1 MPLERLSPQVR
12 RRLLVLLLVLACGI
26 ALFLWRLGS
35 TGLVDETP
43 PLFAASAR
51 AMAETGD
58 WLTPR
63 VNGLPR
69 YDKPPL
75 VYWLMGLGY
84 LLPGQAQWNPLG
96 SWAASLPSALASVV
110 VMLALAATLLRWPQ
124 PSPLAGTKG
133 IKGSPNPAL
142 TAFSAA
148 LAFALSPLVLIW
160 SRVAVSDSLFT
171 CTLALAL
178 LLFWRRYADPDG
190 QSWWPGWLLLG
201 LAMLTKGPVALLLLG
216 LTLTLFAWWQAE
228 ARLLIR
234 LWRPLPG
241 LGISAAVAL
250 PWYGA
255 ELLVEGEPFWRS
267 FFGYH
272 NLQRFTSVV
281 NHHLQP
287 WWFFLPMLVV
297 ASLPFTP
304 LLLQGLVQALERGR
318 RQPAS
323 ASLGA
328 FAACWLLAVFGF
340 FTLAATKL
348 PSYWLPATPA
358 AGLLIALAAQDLI
371 AWRDPA
377 GKGASLWRSPSRLVW
392 LATLALTAVL
402 CLGLVFSATWIPL
415 IQDPEM
421 PTLPAEMLASGLV
434 VRAGLCFGL
443 ALGLGLALPLGLA
456 WSRWRPAWLA
466 AMQLALV
473 LFGLS
478 ALEPLIDLGDRVRQR
493 PVRQIAAEV
502 VRLRRPG
509 EPLAM
514 VGTLKPSLHYY
525 TRQVVI
531 FEGLK
536 PSGLVNLADRLQS
549 EWRRGQR
556 PSPAAI
562 GQTVLV
568 VIDRDTSRLPYW
580 QPVAHRTL
588 AQSGLYQLWR
598 VDRLELDRQARGL
611 QERSAVTANWRQPRP
626 ERY

>member
-1 MPLERLSPQVR
+1 MSLVRPSPQVR
-12 RRLLVLLLVLACGI
+12 RRVLLLVLACGI
-26 ALFLWRLGS
+26 GLFLWRLGS

-84 LLPGQAQWNPLG
+84 LVPGQSLWNPLG
-96 SWAASLPSALASVV
+96 SWAASLPSALSSVV
-110 VMLALAATLLRWPQ
+110 VMLAMAATLLRWPQ
-124 PSPLAGTKG
+124 PPPAAGAG
-133 IKGSPNPAL
+133 HGNGPKGSPSPAL

-171 CTLALAL
+171 GTLALSL
-178 LLFWRRYADPDG
+178 LLFWRRYAEPQT

-201 LAMLTKGPVALLLLG
+201 LAVLTKGPVALLLVA
-216 LTLTLFAWWQAE
+216 LTLALFAWWQAE
-228 ARLLIR
+228 ILLLIQR
-234 LWRPLPG
+234 LRPLPG
-241 LGISAAVAL
+241 LLITAAVAL

-287 WWFFLPMLVV
+287 WWFFVPMLVV

-304 LLLQGLVQALERGR
+304 LLLLGLAQALARGR

-323 ASLGA
+323 ASLGP
-328 FAACWLLAVFGF
+328 FAACWLLVVFGF

-358 AGLLIALAAQDLI
+358 AGVLIALAAQDLI
-371 AWRDPA
+371 AWCNPA
-377 GKGASLWRSPSRLVW
+377 NPGASLWRGRLVW

-402 CLGLVFSATWIPL
+402 ALGLLFSARWIPL

-443 ALGLGLALPLGLA
+443 AVGLALALA

-473 LFGLS
+473 LFGVS
-478 ALEPLIDLGDRVRQR
+478 ALEPLMDLGDRVRQL

-502 VRLRRPG
+502 LRLRRPG

-536 PSGLVNLADRLQS
+536 PFGLVNLADRLQR

-556 PSPAAI
+556 PSAASP
-562 GQTVLV
+562 GKTVLV
-568 VIDRDTSRLPYW
+568 VIDQGTSRLPYW
-580 QPVAHRTL
+580 QPVAHDTL
-588 AQSGLYQLWR
+588 AQHGLYQLWR
-598 VDRLELDRQARGL
+598 VDRLELARQAKGL
-611 QERSAVTANWRQPRP
+611 EEKAAVRPNWQVPRP

>member
-1 MPLERLSPQVR
+1 MSLVRPSPQVR
-12 RRLLVLLLVLACGI
+12 RRVLLLVLACGI
-26 ALFLWRLGS
+26 GLFLWRLGS

-84 LLPGQAQWNPLG
+84 LVPGQSLWNPLG
-96 SWAASLPSALASVV
+96 SWAASLPSALSSVV
-110 VMLALAATLLRWPQ
+110 VMLAMAATLLRWPQ
-124 PSPLAGTKG
+124 PPTAAGAG
-133 IKGSPNPAL
+133 HGNGPKGSPSPAL

-171 CTLALAL
+171 GTLALSL
-178 LLFWRRYADPDG
+178 LLFWRRYAEPQT

-201 LAMLTKGPVALLLLG
+201 LAVLTKGPVALLLVA
-216 LTLTLFAWWQAE
+216 LTLALFAWWQAE
-228 ARLLIR
+228 ILLLIQR
-234 LWRPLPG
+234 LRPLPG
-241 LGISAAVAL
+241 LLITAAVAL

-255 ELLVEGEPFWRS
+255 ELLMEGEPFWRS

-287 WWFFLPMLVV
+287 WWFFVPMLVV

-304 LLLQGLVQALERGR
+304 LLLLGLAQALARGR

-323 ASLGA
+323 ASLGP
-328 FAACWLLAVFGF
+328 FAACWLLVVFGF

-358 AGLLIALAAQDLI
+358 AGVLIALAAQDLI
-371 AWRDPA
+371 AWCNPA
-377 GKGASLWRSPSRLVW
+377 NPGASLWRGRLVW

-402 CLGLVFSATWIPL
+402 ALGLLFSARWIPL

-443 ALGLGLALPLGLA
+443 AVGLALALA

-473 LFGLS
+473 LFGVS
-478 ALEPLIDLGDRVRQR
+478 ALEPLMDLGDRVRQL

-502 VRLRRPG
+502 LRLRRPG

-536 PSGLVNLADRLQS
+536 PFGLVNLADRLQR

-556 PSPAAI
+556 PSAASP
-562 GQTVLV
+562 GKTVLV
-568 VIDRDTSRLPYW
+568 VIDQGTSRLPYW
-580 QPVAHRTL
+580 QPVAHDTL
-588 AQSGLYQLWR
+588 AQHGLYQLWR
-598 VDRLELDRQARGL
+598 VDRLELARQAKGL
-611 QERSAVTANWRQPRP
+611 EARAAVRPNWQVPRP

>member
-1 MPLERLSPQVR
+1 MSLVRPSPQVR
-12 RRLLVLLLVLACGI
+12 RRVLLLVLACGI
-26 ALFLWRLGS
+26 GLFLWRLGS

-84 LLPGQAQWNPLG
+84 LVPGQSLWNPLG
-96 SWAASLPSALASVV
+96 SWAASLPSALSSVV
-110 VMLALAATLLRWPQ
+110 VMLAMAATLLRWPQ
-124 PSPLAGTKG
+124 PPTAAGAG
-133 IKGSPNPAL
+133 HGNGPKGSPSPAL

-171 CTLALAL
+171 GTLALSL
-178 LLFWRRYADPDG
+178 LLFWRRYAEPQT

-201 LAMLTKGPVALLLLG
+201 LAVLTKGPVALLLVA
-216 LTLTLFAWWQAE
+216 LTLALFAWWQAE
-228 ARLLIR
+228 ILLLIQR
-234 LWRPLPG
+234 LRPLPG
-241 LGISAAVAL
+241 LLITAAVAL

-255 ELLVEGEPFWRS
+255 ELLMEGEPFWRS

-287 WWFFLPMLVV
+287 WWFFVPMLVV

-304 LLLQGLVQALERGR
+304 LLLLGLAQALARGR

-323 ASLGA
+323 ASLGP
-328 FAACWLLAVFGF
+328 FAACWLLVVFGF

-358 AGLLIALAAQDLI
+358 AGVLIALAAQDLI
-371 AWRDPA
+371 AWRNPA
-377 GKGASLWRSPSRLVW
+377 NPGASLWRGRLVW

-402 CLGLVFSATWIPL
+402 ALGLLFSARWIPL

-421 PTLPAEMLASGLV
+421 PTLPAEMLVSGLV

-443 ALGLGLALPLGLA
+443 AVGLALALA

-473 LFGLS
+473 LFGVS
-478 ALEPLIDLGDRVRQR
+478 ALEPLMDLGDRVRQL

-502 VRLRRPG
+502 LRLRRPG

-536 PSGLVNLADRLQS
+536 PFGLVNLADRLQR

-556 PSPAAI
+556 PSAASP
-562 GQTVLV
+562 GKTVLV
-568 VIDRDTSRLPYW
+568 VIDQGTSRLPYW
-580 QPVAHRTL
+580 QPVAHDTL
-588 AQSGLYQLWR
+588 AQHGLYQLWR
-598 VDRLELDRQARGL
+598 VDRLELARQAKGL
-611 QERSAVTANWRQPRP
+611 EEKAAVRPNWQVPRP

>member
-1 MPLERLSPQVR
+1 MSLERPSPQVR
-12 RRLLVLLLVLACGI
+12 RRVLLLVLACGL

-35 TGLVDETP
+35 SGLVDETP

-84 LLPGQAQWNPLG
+84 LLPGQSLWNPLG
-96 SWAASLPSALASVV
+96 SWAASLPSALSSVG
-110 VMLALAATLLRWPQ
+110 VMVALAATLLRWPQ
-124 PSPLAGTKG
+124 PSPAAAPKG
-133 IKGSPNPAL
+133 VASSTRSAL

-171 CTLALAL
+171 GTLALGL
-178 LLFWRRYADPDG
+178 LLFWRRYAEPET
-190 QSWWPGWLLLG
+190 QPWWPGWLLLG
-201 LAMLTKGPVALLLLG
+201 LAVLTKGPVALVLVG
-216 LTLTLFAWWQAE
+216 LTLALFAWWQGE
-228 ARLLIR
+228 ARLLIG
-234 LWRPLPG
+234 LWRPWPG
-241 LGISAAVAL
+241 LWIAAAVAL

-255 ELLVEGEPFWRS
+255 ELLVEGEPFWQS

-304 LLLQGLVQALERGR
+304 LLLLGLSQALARGR

-323 ASLGA
+323 ASLGP
-328 FAACWLLAVFGF
+328 FAACWLLVVFGF

-358 AGLLIALAAQDLI
+358 AGVLIALAAQGLS
-371 AWRDPA
+371 AWRNPA
-377 GKGASLWRSPSRLVW
+377 HPGASLWRGRLVW

-402 CLGLVFSATWIPL
+402 CLGLVGSARWIPL

-443 ALGLGLALPLGLA
+443 AVGLALALA

-466 AMQLALV
+466 AMQVALV
-473 LFGLS
+473 LFGVS
-478 ALEPLIDLGDRVRQR
+478 ALEPLMELGDRVRQL

-531 FEGLK
+531 FEGLRGY
-536 PSGLVNLADRLQS
+536 GLVNLADRLER
-549 EWRRGQR
+549 EWRRGQS
-556 PSPAAI
+556 PSAAI
-562 GQTVLV
+562 KGSTVLV
-568 VIDRDTSRLPYW
+568 VIDRDTSRLAYW
-580 QPVAHRTL
+580 QPVAHQTL
-588 AQSGLYQLWR
+588 AHYGLYQLWR
-598 VDRLELDRQARGL
+598 VDRLELARQAQAL
-611 QERSAVTANWRQPRP
+611 KDTFAVTANWQEPRP

>member
-1 MPLERLSPQVR
+1 M
-12 RRLLVLLLVLACGI
+12 LLLVLACGI
-26 ALFLWRLGS
+26 ALFIWRLGS

-84 LLPGQAQWNPLG
+84 LLPGQSLWNPLG
-96 SWAASLPSALASVV
+96 SWAASLPSALSSVV

-124 PSPLAGTKG
+124 PSPAGAQGDLGGATR
-133 IKGSPNPAL
+133 SAL

-171 CTLALAL
+171 AILALSL
-178 LLFWRRYADPDG
+178 LLFWRRYADPECQG
-190 QSWWPGWLLLG
+190 WWPAWLLLG
-201 LAMLTKGPVALLLLG
+201 LAVLTKGPVALVLVG
-216 LTLTLFAWWQAE
+216 LTLALFAWWQGE
-228 ARLLIR
+228 PKLLMR

-241 LGISAAVAL
+241 LVITAAVAL

-255 ELLVEGEPFWRS
+255 ELLVEGEPFWQS

-287 WWFFLPMLVV
+287 WWFFGPMLVV

-304 LLLQGLVQALERGR
+304 LLLVGLAQALARGR
-318 RQPAS
+318 RQPAR
-323 ASLGA
+323 ASLGP
-328 FAACWLLAVFGF
+328 FAACWLLVVFGF

-358 AGLLIALAAQDLI
+358 AGVLIALAAQDLV

-377 GKGASLWRSPSRLVW
+377 RPGACLWRGRLVG
-392 LATLALTAVL
+392 LTTLALTAVL
-402 CLGLVFSATWIPL
+402 CGGLLFSAHWIPL

-443 ALGLGLALPLGLA
+443 ALAVALALA

-466 AMQLALV
+466 AMQLPLV
-473 LFGLS
+473 LFGVA
-478 ALEPLIDLGDRVRQR
+478 ALEPLIGLGDRVRQL

-531 FEGLK
+531 FEGLRGY
-536 PSGLVNLADRLQS
+536 GLVNLADRLQR
-549 EWRRGQR
+549 EWRLGQR
-556 PSPAAI
+556 PSAAI
-562 GQTVLV
+562 AGNTVLV
-568 VIDRDTSRLPYW
+568 VMDRDTSRLAYW
-580 QPVAHRTL
+580 QPVAHTVL
-588 AQSGLYQLWR
+588 AHYGLYQLWR
-598 VDRLELDRQARGL
+598 VDRLELARQAQAL
-611 QERSAVTANWRQPRP
+611 KDNFAVTANWQDPRP

>member
-1 MPLERLSPQVR
+1 
-12 RRLLVLLLVLACGI
+12 VLLLVLACGI
-26 ALFLWRLGS
+26 ALFIWRLGS

-84 LLPGQAQWNPLG
+84 LLPGQSLWNPLG
-96 SWAASLPSALASVV
+96 SWAASLPSALSSVV

-124 PSPLAGTKG
+124 PSPAGAQGDLGGATR
-133 IKGSPNPAL
+133 SAL

-171 CTLALAL
+171 ATLALSL
-178 LLFWRRYADPDG
+178 LLFWRRYADPECQG
-190 QSWWPGWLLLG
+190 WWPAWLLLG
-201 LAMLTKGPVALLLLG
+201 LAVLTKGPVALVLVG
-216 LTLTLFAWWQAE
+216 LTLALFAWWQGE
-228 ARLLIR
+228 PKLLMR

-241 LGISAAVAL
+241 LVITAAVAL

-255 ELLVEGEPFWRS
+255 ELLVEGEPFWQS

-287 WWFFLPMLVV
+287 WWFFGPMLVV

-304 LLLQGLVQALERGR
+304 LLLLGLAQALARGR
-318 RQPAS
+318 RQPAR
-323 ASLGA
+323 ASLGP
-328 FAACWLLAVFGF
+328 FAACWLLVVFGF

-358 AGLLIALAAQDLI
+358 AGVLIALAAQDLV

-377 GKGASLWRSPSRLVW
+377 RPGACLWRGRLVG
-392 LATLALTAVL
+392 LTTLALTAVL
-402 CLGLVFSATWIPL
+402 CGGLLFSAHWIPL

-443 ALGLGLALPLGLA
+443 ALAVALALA

-466 AMQLALV
+466 AMQLPLV
-473 LFGLS
+473 LFGVA
-478 ALEPLIDLGDRVRQR
+478 ALEPLIGLGDRVRQL

-531 FEGLK
+531 FEGLRGY
-536 PSGLVNLADRLQS
+536 GLVNLADRLQR
-549 EWRRGQR
+549 EWRQGQR
-556 PSPAAI
+556 PSAAI
-562 GQTVLV
+562 AGSTVLV
-568 VIDRDTSRLPYW
+568 VMDRDTSRLAYW
-580 QPVAHRTL
+580 QPVAHSVL
-588 AQSGLYQLWR
+588 AHYGLYQLWR
-598 VDRLELDRQARGL
+598 VDRLELARQAQAL
-611 QERSAVTANWRQPRP
+611 KDNFAVTANWQDPRP

>member
-1 MPLERLSPQVR
+1 MILERPSPQVR
-12 RRLLVLLLVLACGI
+12 RRVLLLVLACGI
-26 ALFLWRLGS
+26 ALFIWRLGS

-84 LLPGQAQWNPLG
+84 LLPGQSLWNPLG
-96 SWAASLPSALASVV
+96 SWAASLPSALSSVV

-124 PSPLAGTKG
+124 PSPAGAQGDLGGATR
-133 IKGSPNPAL
+133 SAL

-171 CTLALAL
+171 ATLALSL
-178 LLFWRRYADPDG
+178 LLFWRRYADPECQG
-190 QSWWPGWLLLG
+190 WWPAWLLLG
-201 LAMLTKGPVALLLLG
+201 LAVLTKGPVALVLVG
-216 LTLTLFAWWQAE
+216 LTLALFAWWQGE
-228 ARLLIR
+228 PKLLMR

-241 LGISAAVAL
+241 LVITAAVAL

-255 ELLVEGEPFWRS
+255 ELLVEGEPFWQS

-287 WWFFLPMLVV
+287 WWFFGPMLVV

-304 LLLQGLVQALERGR
+304 LLLLGLAQALARGR
-318 RQPAS
+318 RQPAR
-323 ASLGA
+323 ASLGP
-328 FAACWLLAVFGF
+328 FAACWLLVVFGF

-358 AGLLIALAAQDLI
+358 AGVLIALAAQDLV

-377 GKGASLWRSPSRLVW
+377 RPGACLWRGRLVG
-392 LATLALTAVL
+392 LTTLALTAVL
-402 CLGLVFSATWIPL
+402 CGGLLFSAHWIPL

-443 ALGLGLALPLGLA
+443 ALAVALALA

-466 AMQLALV
+466 AMQLPLV
-473 LFGLS
+473 LFGVA
-478 ALEPLIDLGDRVRQR
+478 ALEPLIGLGDRVRQL

-531 FEGLK
+531 FEGLRGY
-536 PSGLVNLADRLQS
+536 GLVNLADRLQR
-549 EWRRGQR
+549 EWRQGQR
-556 PSPAAI
+556 PSAAI
-562 GQTVLV
+562 AGSTVLV
-568 VIDRDTSRLPYW
+568 VMDRDTSRLAYW
-580 QPVAHRTL
+580 QPVAHTVL
-588 AQSGLYQLWR
+588 AHYGLYQLWR
-598 VDRLELDRQARGL
+598 VDRLELARQAQAL
-611 QERSAVTANWRQPRP
+611 KDNFAVTANWQDPRP

>member
-1 MPLERLSPQVR
+1 MILERPSPQVR
-12 RRLLVLLLVLACGI
+12 RRVLLLVLACGI
-26 ALFLWRLGS
+26 ALFIWRLGS

-84 LLPGQAQWNPLG
+84 LLPGQSLWNPLG
-96 SWAASLPSALASVV
+96 SWAASLPSALSSVV

-124 PSPLAGTKG
+124 PSPAGAQGDLGGATR
-133 IKGSPNPAL
+133 SAL

-171 CTLALAL
+171 ATLALSL
-178 LLFWRRYADPDG
+178 LLFWRRYADPECQG
-190 QSWWPGWLLLG
+190 WWPAWLLLG
-201 LAMLTKGPVALLLLG
+201 LAVLTKGPVALVLVG
-216 LTLTLFAWWQAE
+216 LTLALFAWWQGE
-228 ARLLIR
+228 PKLLMR

-241 LGISAAVAL
+241 LVITAAVAL

-255 ELLVEGEPFWRS
+255 ELLVEGEPFWQS

-287 WWFFLPMLVV
+287 WWFFGPMLVV

-304 LLLQGLVQALERGR
+304 LLLLGLAQALARGR
-318 RQPAS
+318 RQPAR
-323 ASLGA
+323 ASLGP
-328 FAACWLLAVFGF
+328 FAACWLLVVFGF
-340 FTLAATKL
+340 FSLAATKL

-358 AGLLIALAAQDLI
+358 AGVLIALAAQDLV

-377 GKGASLWRSPSRLVW
+377 RPGACLWRGRLVG
-392 LATLALTAVL
+392 LTTLALTAVL
-402 CLGLVFSATWIPL
+402 CGGLLFSAHWIPL

-443 ALGLGLALPLGLA
+443 ALAVALALA

-466 AMQLALV
+466 AMQLPLV
-473 LFGLS
+473 LFGVA
-478 ALEPLIDLGDRVRQR
+478 ALEPLIGLGDRVRQL

-514 VGTLKPSLHYY
+514 VGTLKPSLHFY

-531 FEGLK
+531 FEGLRGY
-536 PSGLVNLADRLQS
+536 GLVNLADRLQR
-549 EWRRGQR
+549 EWRQGQR
-556 PSPAAI
+556 PSAAI
-562 GQTVLV
+562 AGSTVLV
-568 VIDRDTSRLPYW
+568 VMDRDTSRLAYW
-580 QPVAHRTL
+580 QPVAHTVL
-588 AQSGLYQLWR
+588 AHYGLYQLWR
-598 VDRLELDRQARGL
+598 VDRLELARQAQALKDNFGV
-611 QERSAVTANWRQPRP
+611 SANWQDPRP

>member
-1 MPLERLSPQVR
+1 M
-12 RRLLVLLLVLACGI
+12 LLLVLACGI
-26 ALFLWRLGS
+26 ALFIWRLGS

-84 LLPGQAQWNPLG
+84 LLPGQSLWNPLG
-96 SWAASLPSALASVV
+96 SWAASLPSALSSVV

-124 PSPLAGTKG
+124 PSPAGAQGDLGGATR
-133 IKGSPNPAL
+133 SAL

-171 CTLALAL
+171 AILALSL
-178 LLFWRRYADPDG
+178 LLFWRRYADPECQG
-190 QSWWPGWLLLG
+190 WWPAWLLLG
-201 LAMLTKGPVALLLLG
+201 LAVLTKGPVALVLVG
-216 LTLTLFAWWQAE
+216 LTLALFAWWQGE
-228 ARLLIR
+228 PKLLMR

-241 LGISAAVAL
+241 LVITAAVAL

-255 ELLVEGEPFWRS
+255 ELLVEGEPFWQS

-287 WWFFLPMLVV
+287 WWFFGPMLVV

-304 LLLQGLVQALERGR
+304 LLMHGLAQALARGR
-318 RQPAS
+318 RQPAR
-323 ASLGA
+323 ASLGP
-328 FAACWLLAVFGF
+328 FAACWLLVVFGF

-358 AGLLIALAAQDLI
+358 AGVLIALAAQDLV

-377 GKGASLWRSPSRLVW
+377 RPGACLWRGRLVG
-392 LATLALTAVL
+392 LTTLALTAVL
-402 CLGLVFSATWIPL
+402 CGGLLFSAHWIPL

-443 ALGLGLALPLGLA
+443 ALAVALALA

-466 AMQLALV
+466 AMQLPLV
-473 LFGLS
+473 LFGVA
-478 ALEPLIDLGDRVRQR
+478 ALEPLIGLGDRVRQL

-531 FEGLK
+531 FEGLRGY
-536 PSGLVNLADRLQS
+536 GLVNLADRLQR
-549 EWRRGQR
+549 EWRQGQR
-556 PSPAAI
+556 PSDATA
-562 GQTVLV
+562 GQTLLV
-568 VIDRDTSRLPYW
+568 VIDRTTSRLAYW
-580 QPVAHRTL
+580 QPVAHTVL
-588 AQSGLYQLWR
+588 AHHGLYQLWR
-598 VDRLELDRQARGL
+598 VDRLELARQAQALNRDF
-611 QERSAVTANWRQPRP
+611 AVTANWQDPRP

>member
-1 MPLERLSPQVR
+1 MR
-12 RRLLVLLLVLACGI
+12 RRVLLLVLACGI

-84 LLPGQAQWNPLG
+84 LLPGQSLWNPLG
-96 SWAASLPSALASVV
+96 SWAASLPSALSSVV

-124 PSPLAGTKG
+124 PPAAAAAGGWGGATR
-133 IKGSPNPAL
+133 SAL

-148 LAFALSPLVLIW
+148 LACARSPLVLIW
-160 SRVAVSDSLFT
+160 SRVAVSDGLFT
-171 CTLALAL
+171 ATLALSL
-178 LLFWRRYADPDG
+178 LLFWRRYADPDR
-190 QSWWPGWLLLG
+190 QRWWPGWLLLG
-201 LAMLTKGPVALLLLG
+201 LAVLTKGPVALVLVG
-216 LTLTLFAWWQAE
+216 LTLALFAWWQGE
-228 ARLLIR
+228 PRLLMR

-241 LGISAAVAL
+241 LVITAAVAL

-255 ELLVEGEPFWRS
+255 ELLVEGEPFWQS

-287 WWFFLPMLVV
+287 WWFFGPMLVI

-304 LLLQGLVQALERGR
+304 LLLLGLAQALARGR
-318 RQPAS
+318 RQPAR
-323 ASLGA
+323 ASLGP
-328 FAACWLLAVFGF
+328 FAACWLLVVFGF

-358 AGLLIALAAQDLI
+358 AGVLIALAAQDLI
-371 AWRDPA
+371 AWPDPTHP
-377 GKGASLWRSPSRLVW
+377 GSSPWRGRLAW
-392 LATLALTAVL
+392 LATLATLALTALL
-402 CLGLVFSATWIPL
+402 CGGLLFSAHWIPL

-443 ALGLGLALPLGLA
+443 AVALAVALA

-466 AMQLALV
+466 AMQLPLV
-473 LFGLS
+473 LFGVA
-478 ALEPLIDLGDRVRQR
+478 ALEPLIGLGDRVRQL

-531 FEGLK
+531 FEGLRGY
-536 PSGLVNLADRLQS
+536 GLVNLADRLQR
-549 EWRRGQR
+549 EWRQGQR
-556 PSPAAI
+556 PSEATA
-562 GQTVLV
+562 GQTLLV
-568 VIDRDTSRLPYW
+568 VIDRTTSRLAYW
-580 QPVAHRTL
+580 QPVAHTVL
-588 AQSGLYQLWR
+588 AHHGLYQLWR
-598 VDRLELDRQARGL
+598 VDRLELARQAQAL
-611 QERSAVTANWRQPRP
+611 NHDFAVTANWQDPRP

>member
-1 MPLERLSPQVR
+1 
-12 RRLLVLLLVLACGI
+12 VLLLVLACGI
-26 ALFLWRLGS
+26 ALFIWRLGS

-84 LLPGQAQWNPLG
+84 LLPGQSLWNPLG
-96 SWAASLPSALASVV
+96 SWAASLPSALSSVV

-124 PSPLAGTKG
+124 PSPAGAQGDLGGATR
-133 IKGSPNPAL
+133 SAL

-171 CTLALAL
+171 ATLALSL
-178 LLFWRRYADPDG
+178 LLFWRRYADPECQG
-190 QSWWPGWLLLG
+190 WWPAWLLLG
-201 LAMLTKGPVALLLLG
+201 LAVLTKGPVALVLVG
-216 LTLTLFAWWQAE
+216 LTLALFAWWQGE
-228 ARLLIR
+228 PKLLMR

-241 LGISAAVAL
+241 LVITAAVAL

-255 ELLVEGEPFWRS
+255 ELLVEGEPFWQS

-287 WWFFLPMLVV
+287 WWFFGPMLVV

-304 LLLQGLVQALERGR
+304 LLLLGLAQALARGR
-318 RQPAS
+318 RQPAR
-323 ASLGA
+323 ASLGP
-328 FAACWLLAVFGF
+328 FAACWLLVVFGF

-358 AGLLIALAAQDLI
+358 AGVLIALAAQDLV

-377 GKGASLWRSPSRLVW
+377 RPGACLWRGRLVG
-392 LATLALTAVL
+392 LTTLALTAVL
-402 CLGLVFSATWIPL
+402 CGGLLFSAHWIPL

-443 ALGLGLALPLGLA
+443 ALAVALALA

-466 AMQLALV
+466 AMQLPLV
-473 LFGLS
+473 LFGVA
-478 ALEPLIDLGDRVRQR
+478 ALEPLIGLGDRVRQL

-531 FEGLK
+531 FEGLRGY
-536 PSGLVNLADRLQS
+536 GLVNLADRLQR
-549 EWRRGQR
+549 EWRLGQR
-556 PSPAAI
+556 PSAAI
-562 GQTVLV
+562 AGNTVLV
-568 VIDRDTSRLPYW
+568 VMDRDTSRLAYW
-580 QPVAHRTL
+580 QPVAHTVL
-588 AQSGLYQLWR
+588 AHYGLYQLWR
-598 VDRLELDRQARGL
+598 VDRLELARQAQAL
-611 QERSAVTANWRQPRP
+611 KDNFAVTANWQDPRP

>member
-1 MPLERLSPQVR
+1 VILERPSPQVR
-12 RRLLVLLLVLACGI
+12 RRVLLLVLACGI
-26 ALFLWRLGS
+26 ALFIWRLGS

-84 LLPGQAQWNPLG
+84 LLPGQSLWNPLG
-96 SWAASLPSALASVV
+96 SWAASLPSALSSVV

-124 PSPLAGTKG
+124 PSPAGAQGDLGGATR
-133 IKGSPNPAL
+133 SAL

-171 CTLALAL
+171 ATLALSL
-178 LLFWRRYADPDG
+178 LLFWRRYADPECQG
-190 QSWWPGWLLLG
+190 WWPAWLLLG
-201 LAMLTKGPVALLLLG
+201 LAVLTKGPVALVLVG
-216 LTLTLFAWWQAE
+216 LTLALFAWWQGE
-228 ARLLIR
+228 PKLLMR

-241 LGISAAVAL
+241 LVITAAVAL

-255 ELLVEGEPFWRS
+255 ELLVEGEPFWQS

-287 WWFFLPMLVV
+287 WWFFGPMLVV

-304 LLLQGLVQALERGR
+304 LLLLGLAQALARGR
-318 RQPAS
+318 RQPAR
-323 ASLGA
+323 ASLGP
-328 FAACWLLAVFGF
+328 FAACWLLVVFGF

-358 AGLLIALAAQDLI
+358 AGVLIALAAQDLV

-377 GKGASLWRSPSRLVW
+377 RPGACLWRGRLVG
-392 LATLALTAVL
+392 LTTLALTAVL
-402 CLGLVFSATWIPL
+402 CGGLLFSAHWIPL

-443 ALGLGLALPLGLA
+443 ALAVALALA

-466 AMQLALV
+466 AMQLPLV
-473 LFGLS
+473 LFGVA
-478 ALEPLIDLGDRVRQR
+478 ALEPLIGLGDRVRQL

-531 FEGLK
+531 FEGLRGY
-536 PSGLVNLADRLQS
+536 GLVNLADRLQR
-549 EWRRGQR
+549 EWRQGQR
-556 PSPAAI
+556 PSAAI
-562 GQTVLV
+562 AGSTVLV
-568 VIDRDTSRLPYW
+568 VMDRDTSRLAYW
-580 QPVAHRTL
+580 QPVAHTVL
-588 AQSGLYQLWR
+588 AHYGLYQLWR
-598 VDRLELDRQARGL
+598 VDRLELARQAQALKDNFGV
-611 QERSAVTANWRQPRP
+611 SANWQDPRP

>member
-1 MPLERLSPQVR
+1 MILERPSPQVR
-12 RRLLVLLLVLACGI
+12 RRVLLLVLACGI
-26 ALFLWRLGS
+26 ALFIWRLGS

-84 LLPGQAQWNPLG
+84 LLPGQSLWNPLG
-96 SWAASLPSALASVV
+96 SWAASLPSALSSVV

-124 PSPLAGTKG
+124 PSPAGAQGDLGGATR
-133 IKGSPNPAL
+133 SVL

-171 CTLALAL
+171 ATLALSL
-178 LLFWRRYADPDG
+178 LLFWRRYADPEC
-190 QSWWPGWLLLG
+190 QSWWPAWLLLG
-201 LAMLTKGPVALLLLG
+201 LAVLTKGPVALVLVG
-216 LTLTLFAWWQAE
+216 LTLALFAWWQGE
-228 ARLLIR
+228 PKLLMR

-241 LGISAAVAL
+241 LVITAAVAL

-255 ELLVEGEPFWRS
+255 ELLVEGEPFWQS

-287 WWFFLPMLVV
+287 WWFFGPMLVV

-304 LLLQGLVQALERGR
+304 LLLLGLAQALARGR
-318 RQPAS
+318 RQPAR
-323 ASLGA
+323 ASLGP
-328 FAACWLLAVFGF
+328 FAACWLLVVFGF

-358 AGLLIALAAQDLI
+358 AGVLIALAAQDLV

-377 GKGASLWRSPSRLVW
+377 RPGACLWRGRLVG
-392 LATLALTAVL
+392 LTTLALTAVL
-402 CLGLVFSATWIPL
+402 CGGLLFSAHWIPL

-443 ALGLGLALPLGLA
+443 ALAVALALA

-466 AMQLALV
+466 AMQLPLV
-473 LFGLS
+473 LFGVA
-478 ALEPLIDLGDRVRQR
+478 ALEPLIGLGDRVRQL

-531 FEGLK
+531 FEGLRGY
-536 PSGLVNLADRLQS
+536 GLVNLADRLQR
-549 EWRRGQR
+549 EWRQGQR
-556 PSPAAI
+556 PSAAI
-562 GQTVLV
+562 AGNTVLV
-568 VIDRDTSRLPYW
+568 VMDRDTSRLAYW
-580 QPVAHRTL
+580 QPVAHTVL
-588 AQSGLYQLWR
+588 AHYGLYQLWR
-598 VDRLELDRQARGL
+598 VDRLELARQAQALKDNFGV
-611 QERSAVTANWRQPRP
+611 SANWQDPRP

>member
-1 MPLERLSPQVR
+1 
-12 RRLLVLLLVLACGI
+12 VLLLVLACGI
-26 ALFLWRLGS
+26 ALFIWRLGS

-84 LLPGQAQWNPLG
+84 LLPGQSLWNPLG
-96 SWAASLPSALASVV
+96 SWAASLPSALSSVV

-124 PSPLAGTKG
+124 PSPAGAQGDLGGATR
-133 IKGSPNPAL
+133 SAL

-171 CTLALAL
+171 ATLALSL
-178 LLFWRRYADPDG
+178 LLFWRRYADPECQG
-190 QSWWPGWLLLG
+190 WWPAWLLLG
-201 LAMLTKGPVALLLLG
+201 LAVLTKGPVALVLVG
-216 LTLTLFAWWQAE
+216 LTLALFAWWQGE
-228 ARLLIR
+228 PKLLMR

-241 LGISAAVAL
+241 LVITAAVAL

-255 ELLVEGEPFWRS
+255 ELLVEGEPFWQS

-287 WWFFLPMLVV
+287 WWFFGPMLVV

-304 LLLQGLVQALERGR
+304 LLLLGLAQALARGR
-318 RQPAS
+318 RQPAR
-323 ASLGA
+323 ASLGP
-328 FAACWLLAVFGF
+328 FAACWLLVVFGF

-358 AGLLIALAAQDLI
+358 AGVLIALAAQDLV

-377 GKGASLWRSPSRLVW
+377 RPEACLWRGRLVG
-392 LATLALTAVL
+392 LTTLALTAVL
-402 CLGLVFSATWIPL
+402 CGGLLFSAHWIPL

-443 ALGLGLALPLGLA
+443 ALAVALALA

-466 AMQLALV
+466 AMQLPLV
-473 LFGLS
+473 LFGVA
-478 ALEPLIDLGDRVRQR
+478 ALEPLIGLGDRVRQL

-531 FEGLK
+531 FEGLRGY
-536 PSGLVNLADRLQS
+536 GLVNLADRLQR
-549 EWRRGQR
+549 EWRQGQR
-556 PSPAAI
+556 PSAAI
-562 GQTVLV
+562 AGSTALV
-568 VIDRDTSRLPYW
+568 VIDRNTSRLAYW
-580 QPVAHRTL
+580 QPVAHTVL
-588 AQSGLYQLWR
+588 GHYGLYQLWR
-598 VDRLELDRQARGL
+598 VDRLELARQAQALKDNFG
-611 QERSAVTANWRQPRP
+611 VTANWQNPRP

>member
-1 MPLERLSPQVR
+1 MSLERPSPQVR
-12 RRLLVLLLVLACGI
+12 RRVLLLVLACGL

-35 TGLVDETP
+35 SGLVDETP

-84 LLPGQAQWNPLG
+84 LVPGQSLWNPLG
-96 SWAASLPSALASVV
+96 SWAASLPSALSSVG

-124 PSPLAGTKG
+124 PLPAAVPKG
-133 IKGSPNPAL
+133 VASSTRSAL

-171 CTLALAL
+171 GTLALSL
-178 LLFWRRYADPDG
+178 LLFWRRYAEPET
-190 QSWWPGWLLLG
+190 QPWWPGWLLLG
-201 LAMLTKGPVALLLLG
+201 LAVLTKGPVALVLVG
-216 LTLTLFAWWQAE
+216 LTLALFAWWQGQT
-228 ARLLIR
+228 RLLIR
-234 LWRPLPG
+234 LWRPWPG
-241 LGISAAVAL
+241 LLISAAVAL

-255 ELLVEGEPFWRS
+255 ELLVEGEPFWQS

-287 WWFFLPMLVV
+287 WWFFVPMLVV

-304 LLLQGLVQALERGR
+304 LLLLGLAQALARGR

-323 ASLGA
+323 ASLGP
-328 FAACWLLAVFGF
+328 FAACWLLVVFGF

-358 AGLLIALAAQDLI
+358 AGVLIAVAAQDLL
-371 AWRDPA
+371 AWRNPTHP
-377 GKGASLWRSPSRLVW
+377 GASLWRGRLVW

-402 CLGLVFSATWIPL
+402 CLGLVGSVRWIPL

-443 ALGLGLALPLGLA
+443 AVGLALALA

-473 LFGLS
+473 LFGVS
-478 ALEPLIDLGDRVRQR
+478 ALEPLMELGDRVRQL

-531 FEGLK
+531 FEGLRGY
-536 PSGLVNLADRLQS
+536 GLVNLADRLER
-549 EWRRGQR
+549 EWRRGQS
-556 PSPAAI
+556 PSAAI
-562 GQTVLV
+562 EGSTVLV
-568 VIDRDTSRLPYW
+568 VIDRDTSRLAYW
-580 QPVAHRTL
+580 QPVAHQTL
-588 AQSGLYQLWR
+588 AHYGLYQLWR
-598 VDRLELDRQARGL
+598 VDRLELARQAQALKGNF
-611 QERSAVTANWRQPRP
+611 AVTANWQEPRP

>member
-1 MPLERLSPQVR
+1 MSLERPSPQVR
-12 RRLLVLLLVLACGI
+12 RRVLLLVLACGL

-35 TGLVDETP
+35 SGLVDETP

-84 LLPGQAQWNPLG
+84 LLPGQSLWNPLG
-96 SWAASLPSALASVV
+96 SWAASLPSALSSVG

-124 PSPLAGTKG
+124 PLPAAAPKG
-133 IKGSPNPAL
+133 VASSTRSAL

-171 CTLALAL
+171 GTLALSL
-178 LLFWRRYADPDG
+178 LLFWRRYAEPET
-190 QSWWPGWLLLG
+190 QPWWPGWLLLG
-201 LAMLTKGPVALLLLG
+201 LAVLTKGPVALVLVG
-216 LTLTLFAWWQAE
+216 LTLALFAWWQGQT
-228 ARLLIR
+228 RLLIR
-234 LWRPLPG
+234 LWRPWPG
-241 LGISAAVAL
+241 LLISAAVAL

-255 ELLVEGEPFWRS
+255 ELLVEGEPFWQS

-287 WWFFLPMLVV
+287 WWFFVPMLVV

-304 LLLQGLVQALERGR
+304 LLLLGLAQALARGR

-323 ASLGA
+323 ASLGP
-328 FAACWLLAVFGF
+328 FAACWLLVVFGF

-358 AGLLIALAAQDLI
+358 AGVLIAVAAQDLL
-371 AWRDPA
+371 AWRNPTHP
-377 GKGASLWRSPSRLVW
+377 GASLWRGRLVW

-402 CLGLVFSATWIPL
+402 CLGLVGSVRWIPL

-443 ALGLGLALPLGLA
+443 AVGLALALA

-473 LFGLS
+473 LFGVS
-478 ALEPLIDLGDRVRQR
+478 ALEPLMELGDRVRQL

-531 FEGLK
+531 FEGLRGY
-536 PSGLVNLADRLQS
+536 GLVNLADRLER
-549 EWRRGQR
+549 EWRRGQS
-556 PSPAAI
+556 PSAAI
-562 GQTVLV
+562 EGSTVLV
-568 VIDRDTSRLPYW
+568 VIDRDTSRLAYW
-580 QPVAHRTL
+580 QPVAHQTL
-588 AQSGLYQLWR
+588 AHYGLYQLWR
-598 VDRLELDRQARGL
+598 VDRLELARQAQAL
-611 QERSAVTANWRQPRP
+611 KDNFAVTANWQEPRP

>member
-1 MPLERLSPQVR
+1 VILERPSPQVR
-12 RRLLVLLLVLACGI
+12 RRVLLLVLACGI
-26 ALFLWRLGS
+26 ALFIWRLGS

-84 LLPGQAQWNPLG
+84 LLPGQSLWNPLG
-96 SWAASLPSALASVV
+96 SWAASLPSALSSVV

-124 PSPLAGTKG
+124 PSPAGAQGDLGGATR
-133 IKGSPNPAL
+133 SAL

-171 CTLALAL
+171 ATLALSL
-178 LLFWRRYADPDG
+178 LLFWRRYADPECQG
-190 QSWWPGWLLLG
+190 WWPAWLLLG
-201 LAMLTKGPVALLLLG
+201 LAVLTKGPVALVLVG
-216 LTLTLFAWWQAE
+216 LTLALFTWWQGE
-228 ARLLIR
+228 PKLLMR

-241 LGISAAVAL
+241 LVITAAVAL

-255 ELLVEGEPFWRS
+255 ELLVEGEPFWQS

-287 WWFFLPMLVV
+287 WWFFGPMLVV

-304 LLLQGLVQALERGR
+304 LLLLGLAQALARGR
-318 RQPAS
+318 RQPAR
-323 ASLGA
+323 ASLGP
-328 FAACWLLAVFGF
+328 FAACWLLVVFGF

-358 AGLLIALAAQDLI
+358 AGVLIALAAQDLV

-377 GKGASLWRSPSRLVW
+377 RPEACLWRGRLVG
-392 LATLALTAVL
+392 LTTLALTAVL
-402 CLGLVFSATWIPL
+402 CGGLLFSAHWIPL

-443 ALGLGLALPLGLA
+443 ALAVALALA
-456 WSRWRPAWLA
+456 WSRWRPTWLA
-466 AMQLALV
+466 AMQLPLV
-473 LFGLS
+473 LFGVA
-478 ALEPLIDLGDRVRQR
+478 ALEPLIGLGDRVRQL

-531 FEGLK
+531 FEGLRGY
-536 PSGLVNLADRLQS
+536 GLVNLADRLQR
-549 EWRRGQR
+549 EWRQGQR
-556 PSPAAI
+556 PSAAI
-562 GQTVLV
+562 AGNTVLV
-568 VIDRDTSRLPYW
+568 VMDRDTSRLAYW
-580 QPVAHRTL
+580 QPVAHTVL
-588 AQSGLYQLWR
+588 AHYGLYQLWR
-598 VDRLELDRQARGL
+598 VDRLELARQAQAL
-611 QERSAVTANWRQPRP
+611 KDNFAVTANWQDPRP

>member
-1 MPLERLSPQVR
+1 
-12 RRLLVLLLVLACGI
+12 VLLLVLACGI
-26 ALFLWRLGS
+26 ALFIWRLGS

-84 LLPGQAQWNPLG
+84 LLPGQSLWNPLG
-96 SWAASLPSALASVV
+96 SWAASLPSALSSVV

-124 PSPLAGTKG
+124 PTPAGAQGDLGGATR
-133 IKGSPNPAL
+133 SAL

-171 CTLALAL
+171 ATLALSL
-178 LLFWRRYADPDG
+178 LLFWRRYADPECQG
-190 QSWWPGWLLLG
+190 WWPAWLLLG
-201 LAMLTKGPVALLLLG
+201 LAVLTKGPVALVLVG
-216 LTLTLFAWWQAE
+216 LTLALFAWWQGE
-228 ARLLIR
+228 PKLLMR

-241 LGISAAVAL
+241 LVITAAVAL

-255 ELLVEGEPFWRS
+255 ELLVEGEPFWQS

-287 WWFFLPMLVV
+287 WWFFGPMLVV

-304 LLLQGLVQALERGR
+304 LLLVGLAQALARGR
-318 RQPAS
+318 RQPAR
-323 ASLGA
+323 ASLGP
-328 FAACWLLAVFGF
+328 FAACWLLVVFGF

-358 AGLLIALAAQDLI
+358 AGVLIALAAQDLV

-377 GKGASLWRSPSRLVW
+377 RPGACLWRGRLVG
-392 LATLALTAVL
+392 LTTLALTAVL
-402 CLGLVFSATWIPL
+402 CGGLLFSAHWIPL

-443 ALGLGLALPLGLA
+443 ALAVALALA

-466 AMQLALV
+466 AMQLPLV
-473 LFGLS
+473 LFGVA
-478 ALEPLIDLGDRVRQR
+478 ALEPLIGLGDRVRQL

-531 FEGLK
+531 FEGLRGY
-536 PSGLVNLADRLQS
+536 GLVNLADRLQR
-549 EWRRGQR
+549 EWRLGQR
-556 PSPAAI
+556 PSAAI
-562 GQTVLV
+562 AGNTVLV
-568 VIDRDTSRLPYW
+568 VMDRDTSRLAYW
-580 QPVAHRTL
+580 QPVARTVL
-588 AQSGLYQLWR
+588 AHYGLYQLWR
-598 VDRLELDRQARGL
+598 VDRLELARQAQAL
-611 QERSAVTANWRQPRP
+611 KDNFAVTANWQDPRP

>member
-1 MPLERLSPQVR
+1 MILERPSPQVR
-12 RRLLVLLLVLACGI
+12 RRVLLLVLACGI
-26 ALFLWRLGS
+26 ALFIWRLGS

-84 LLPGQAQWNPLG
+84 LLPGQSLWNPLG
-96 SWAASLPSALASVV
+96 SWAASLPSALSSVV

-124 PSPLAGTKG
+124 PSPAGAQGDLGGATR
-133 IKGSPNPAL
+133 SAL

-171 CTLALAL
+171 ATLALSL
-178 LLFWRRYADPDG
+178 LLFWRRYADPECQG
-190 QSWWPGWLLLG
+190 WWPAWLLLG
-201 LAMLTKGPVALLLLG
+201 LAVLTKGPVALVLVG
-216 LTLTLFAWWQAE
+216 LTLALFAWWQGE
-228 ARLLIR
+228 PKLLMR

-241 LGISAAVAL
+241 LVITAAVAL

-255 ELLVEGEPFWRS
+255 ELLVEGEPFWQS

-287 WWFFLPMLVV
+287 WWFFGPMLVV

-304 LLLQGLVQALERGR
+304 LLLLGLAQALARGR
-318 RQPAS
+318 RQPAR
-323 ASLGA
+323 ASLGP
-328 FAACWLLAVFGF
+328 FAACWLLVVFGF

-358 AGLLIALAAQDLI
+358 AGVLIALAAQDLV

-377 GKGASLWRSPSRLVW
+377 RPEACLWRGRLVG
-392 LATLALTAVL
+392 LTTLALTAVL
-402 CLGLVFSATWIPL
+402 CGGLLFSAHWIPL

-443 ALGLGLALPLGLA
+443 ALAVALALA

-466 AMQLALV
+466 AMQLPLV
-473 LFGLS
+473 LFGVA
-478 ALEPLIDLGDRVRQR
+478 ALEPLIGLGDRVRQL

-531 FEGLK
+531 FEGLRGY
-536 PSGLVNLADRLQS
+536 GLVNLADRLQR
-549 EWRRGQR
+549 EWRQGQR
-556 PSPAAI
+556 PSAAI
-562 GQTVLV
+562 AGNTVLV
-568 VIDRDTSRLPYW
+568 VMDRDTSRLAYW
-580 QPVAHRTL
+580 QPVAHTVL
-588 AQSGLYQLWR
+588 AHYGLYQLWR
-598 VDRLELDRQARGL
+598 VDRLELARQAQALKDNFGV
-611 QERSAVTANWRQPRP
+611 SANWQDPRP

>member
-1 MPLERLSPQVR
+1 VILERPSPQVR
-12 RRLLVLLLVLACGI
+12 RRVLLLVLACGI
-26 ALFLWRLGS
+26 ALFIWRLGS

-84 LLPGQAQWNPLG
+84 LLPGQSLWNPLG
-96 SWAASLPSALASVV
+96 SWAASLPSALSSVV

-124 PSPLAGTKG
+124 PSPAGAQGDLGGATR
-133 IKGSPNPAL
+133 SAL

-171 CTLALAL
+171 ATLALSL
-178 LLFWRRYADPDG
+178 LLFWRRYADPECQG
-190 QSWWPGWLLLG
+190 WWPAWLLLG
-201 LAMLTKGPVALLLLG
+201 LAVLTKGPVALVLVG
-216 LTLTLFAWWQAE
+216 LTLALFTWWQGE
-228 ARLLIR
+228 PKLLMR

-241 LGISAAVAL
+241 LVITAAVAL

-255 ELLVEGEPFWRS
+255 ELLVEGEPFWQS

-287 WWFFLPMLVV
+287 WWFFGPMLVV

-304 LLLQGLVQALERGR
+304 LLLLGLAQALARGR
-318 RQPAS
+318 RQPAR
-323 ASLGA
+323 ASLGP
-328 FAACWLLAVFGF
+328 FAACWLLVVFGF

-358 AGLLIALAAQDLI
+358 AGVLIALAAQDLV

-377 GKGASLWRSPSRLVW
+377 RPGACLWRGRLVG
-392 LATLALTAVL
+392 LTTLALTAVL
-402 CLGLVFSATWIPL
+402 CGGLLFSAHWIPL

-443 ALGLGLALPLGLA
+443 ALAVALALA

-466 AMQLALV
+466 AMQLPLV
-473 LFGLS
+473 LFGVA
-478 ALEPLIDLGDRVRQR
+478 ALEPLIGLGDRVRQL

-531 FEGLK
+531 FEGLRGY
-536 PSGLVNLADRLQS
+536 GLVNLADRLQR
-549 EWRRGQR
+549 EWRQGQR
-556 PSPAAI
+556 PSAAI
-562 GQTVLV
+562 AGNTVLV
-568 VIDRDTSRLPYW
+568 VIDRDTSRLAYW
-580 QPVAHRTL
+580 QPVAHTVL
-588 AQSGLYQLWR
+588 AHYGLYQLWR
-598 VDRLELDRQARGL
+598 VDRLELARQAQAL
-611 QERSAVTANWRQPRP
+611 KDNFAVTANWQDPRP

>member
-1 MPLERLSPQVR
+1 MILERPSPQVR
-12 RRLLVLLLVLACGI
+12 RRVLLLVLACGI
-26 ALFLWRLGS
+26 ALFIWRLGS

-84 LLPGQAQWNPLG
+84 LLPGQSLWNPLG
-96 SWAASLPSALASVV
+96 SWAASLPSALSSVV

-124 PSPLAGTKG
+124 PTPAGAQGDLGGATR
-133 IKGSPNPAL
+133 SAL

-171 CTLALAL
+171 ATLALSL
-178 LLFWRRYADPDG
+178 LLFWRRYADPECQG
-190 QSWWPGWLLLG
+190 WWPAWLLLG
-201 LAMLTKGPVALLLLG
+201 LAVLTKGPVALVLVG
-216 LTLTLFAWWQAE
+216 LTLALFAWWQGE
-228 ARLLIR
+228 PKLLMR

-241 LGISAAVAL
+241 LVITAAVAL

-255 ELLVEGEPFWRS
+255 ELLVEGEPFWQS

-287 WWFFLPMLVV
+287 WWFFGPMLVV

-304 LLLQGLVQALERGR
+304 LLLLGLAQALARGR
-318 RQPAS
+318 RQPAR
-323 ASLGA
+323 ASLGP
-328 FAACWLLAVFGF
+328 FAACWLLVVFGF
-340 FTLAATKL
+340 FSLAATKL

-358 AGLLIALAAQDLI
+358 AGVLIALAAQDLV

-377 GKGASLWRSPSRLVW
+377 RPGACLWRGRLVG
-392 LATLALTAVL
+392 LTTLALTAVL
-402 CLGLVFSATWIPL
+402 CGGLLFSAHWIPL

-443 ALGLGLALPLGLA
+443 ALAVALALA

-466 AMQLALV
+466 AMQLPLV
-473 LFGLS
+473 LFGVA
-478 ALEPLIDLGDRVRQR
+478 ALEPLIGLGDRVRQL

-531 FEGLK
+531 FEGLRGY
-536 PSGLVNLADRLQS
+536 GLVNLADRLQR
-549 EWRRGQR
+549 EWRQGQR
-556 PSPAAI
+556 PSAAI
-562 GQTVLV
+562 AGSTVLV
-568 VIDRDTSRLPYW
+568 VMDRDTSRLAYW
-580 QPVAHRTL
+580 QPVAHTVL
-588 AQSGLYQLWR
+588 AHYGLYQLWR
-598 VDRLELDRQARGL
+598 VDRLELARQAQALKDNFGV
-611 QERSAVTANWRQPRP
+611 SANWQDPRP

>member
-1 MPLERLSPQVR
+1 M
-12 RRLLVLLLVLACGI
+12 LLLVLACGI
-26 ALFLWRLGS
+26 ALFIWRLGS

-84 LLPGQAQWNPLG
+84 LLPGQSLWNPLG
-96 SWAASLPSALASVV
+96 SWAASLPSALSSVV

-124 PSPLAGTKG
+124 PSPAGAQGDLGGATR
-133 IKGSPNPAL
+133 SAL

-171 CTLALAL
+171 ATLALSL
-178 LLFWRRYADPDG
+178 LLFWRRYADPECQG
-190 QSWWPGWLLLG
+190 WWPAWLLLG
-201 LAMLTKGPVALLLLG
+201 LAVLTKGPVALVLVG
-216 LTLTLFAWWQAE
+216 LTLALFAWWQGE
-228 ARLLIR
+228 PKLLMR

-241 LGISAAVAL
+241 LVITAAVAL

-255 ELLVEGEPFWRS
+255 ELLVEGEPFWQS

-287 WWFFLPMLVV
+287 WWFFGPMLVV

-304 LLLQGLVQALERGR
+304 LLLLGLAQALARGR
-318 RQPAS
+318 RQPAR
-323 ASLGA
+323 ASLGP
-328 FAACWLLAVFGF
+328 FAACWLLVVFGF

-358 AGLLIALAAQDLI
+358 AGVLIALAAQDLV

-377 GKGASLWRSPSRLVW
+377 RPGACLWRGRLVG
-392 LATLALTAVL
+392 LTTLALTAVL
-402 CLGLVFSATWIPL
+402 CGGLLFSAHWIPL

-443 ALGLGLALPLGLA
+443 ALAVALALA

-466 AMQLALV
+466 AMQLPLV
-473 LFGLS
+473 LFGVA
-478 ALEPLIDLGDRVRQR
+478 ALEPLIGLGDRVRQL

-531 FEGLK
+531 FEGLRGY
-536 PSGLVNLADRLQS
+536 GLVNLADRLQR
-549 EWRRGQR
+549 EWRQGQR
-556 PSPAAI
+556 PSAAI
-562 GQTVLV
+562 AGNTVLV
-568 VIDRDTSRLPYW
+568 VMDRDTSRLAYW
-580 QPVAHRTL
+580 QPVAHTVL
-588 AQSGLYQLWR
+588 AHYGLYQLWR
-598 VDRLELDRQARGL
+598 VDRLELARQAQALKDNFG
-611 QERSAVTANWRQPRP
+611 VTANWQNPRP

>member
-1 MPLERLSPQVR
+1 VILERPSPQVR
-12 RRLLVLLLVLACGI
+12 RRVLLLVLACGI
-26 ALFLWRLGS
+26 ALFIWRLGS

-84 LLPGQAQWNPLG
+84 LLPGQSLWNPLG
-96 SWAASLPSALASVV
+96 SWAASLPSALSSVV

-124 PSPLAGTKG
+124 PSPAGAQGDLGGATR
-133 IKGSPNPAL
+133 SAL

-171 CTLALAL
+171 ATLALSL
-178 LLFWRRYADPDG
+178 LLFWRRYADPECQG
-190 QSWWPGWLLLG
+190 WWPAWLLLG
-201 LAMLTKGPVALLLLG
+201 LAVLTKGPVALVLVG
-216 LTLTLFAWWQAE
+216 LTLALFTWWQGE
-228 ARLLIR
+228 PKLLMR

-241 LGISAAVAL
+241 LVITAAVAL

-255 ELLVEGEPFWRS
+255 ELLVEGEPFWQS

-287 WWFFLPMLVV
+287 WWFFGPMLVV

-304 LLLQGLVQALERGR
+304 LLLLGLAQALARGR
-318 RQPAS
+318 RQPAR
-323 ASLGA
+323 ASLGP
-328 FAACWLLAVFGF
+328 FAACWLLVVFGF

-358 AGLLIALAAQDLI
+358 AGVLIALAAQDLV

-377 GKGASLWRSPSRLVW
+377 RPGACLWRGRLVG
-392 LATLALTAVL
+392 LTTLALTAVL
-402 CLGLVFSATWIPL
+402 CGGLLFSAHWIPL

-443 ALGLGLALPLGLA
+443 ALAVALALA
-456 WSRWRPAWLA
+456 WSRWRPTWLA
-466 AMQLALV
+466 AMQLPLV
-473 LFGLS
+473 LFGVA
-478 ALEPLIDLGDRVRQR
+478 ALEPLIGLGDRVRQL

-531 FEGLK
+531 FEGLRGY
-536 PSGLVNLADRLQS
+536 GLVNLADRLQR
-549 EWRRGQR
+549 EWRQGQR
-556 PSPAAI
+556 PSAAI
-562 GQTVLV
+562 AGSTALV
-568 VIDRDTSRLPYW
+568 VIDRNTSRLAYW
-580 QPVAHRTL
+580 QPVAHTVL
-588 AQSGLYQLWR
+588 GHYGLYQLWR
-598 VDRLELDRQARGL
+598 VDRLELARQAQALKDNFG
-611 QERSAVTANWRQPRP
+611 VTANWQNPRP

>member
-1 MPLERLSPQVR
+1 
-12 RRLLVLLLVLACGI
+12 VLLLVLACGI
-26 ALFLWRLGS
+26 ALFIWRLGS

-84 LLPGQAQWNPLG
+84 LLPGQSLWNPLG
-96 SWAASLPSALASVV
+96 SWAASLPSALSSVV

-124 PSPLAGTKG
+124 PSPAGAQGDLGGATR
-133 IKGSPNPAL
+133 SAL

-171 CTLALAL
+171 ATLALSL
-178 LLFWRRYADPDG
+178 LLFWRRYADPECQG
-190 QSWWPGWLLLG
+190 WWPAWLLLG
-201 LAMLTKGPVALLLLG
+201 LAVLTKGPVALVLVG
-216 LTLTLFAWWQAE
+216 LTLALFAWWQGE
-228 ARLLIR
+228 PKLLMR

-241 LGISAAVAL
+241 LVITAAVAL

-255 ELLVEGEPFWRS
+255 ELLVEGEPFWQS

-287 WWFFLPMLVV
+287 WWFFGPMLVV

-304 LLLQGLVQALERGR
+304 LLLVGLAQALARGR
-318 RQPAS
+318 RQPAR
-323 ASLGA
+323 ASLGP
-328 FAACWLLAVFGF
+328 FAACWLLVVFGF
-340 FTLAATKL
+340 FSLAATKL

-358 AGLLIALAAQDLI
+358 AGVLIALAAQDLV

-377 GKGASLWRSPSRLVW
+377 RPGACLWRGRLVG
-392 LATLALTAVL
+392 LTTLALTAVL
-402 CLGLVFSATWIPL
+402 CGGLLFSAHWIPL

-443 ALGLGLALPLGLA
+443 ALAVALALA

-466 AMQLALV
+466 AMQLPLV
-473 LFGLS
+473 LFGVA
-478 ALEPLIDLGDRVRQR
+478 ALEPLIGLGDRVRQL

-531 FEGLK
+531 FEGLRGY
-536 PSGLVNLADRLQS
+536 GLVNLADRLQR
-549 EWRRGQR
+549 EWRQGQR
-556 PSPAAI
+556 PSAAI
-562 GQTVLV
+562 AGSTALV
-568 VIDRDTSRLPYW
+568 VIDRDTSRLAYW
-580 QPVAHRTL
+580 QPVAHTVL
-588 AQSGLYQLWR
+588 AHYGLYQLWR
-598 VDRLELDRQARGL
+598 VDRLELARQAQALKDNFGV
-611 QERSAVTANWRQPRP
+611 SANWQDPRP

>member
-1 MPLERLSPQVR
+1 MSLERPSPQVR
-12 RRLLVLLLVLACGI
+12 RRVLLLVLACGL

-35 TGLVDETP
+35 SGLVDETP

-84 LLPGQAQWNPLG
+84 LVPGQSLWNPLG
-96 SWAASLPSALASVV
+96 SWAASLPSALSSVG

-124 PSPLAGTKG
+124 PLPAAVPKG
-133 IKGSPNPAL
+133 VASSTRSAL

-171 CTLALAL
+171 GTLALSL
-178 LLFWRRYADPDG
+178 LLFWRRYAEPET
-190 QSWWPGWLLLG
+190 QPWWPGWLLLG
-201 LAMLTKGPVALLLLG
+201 LAVLTKGPVALVLVG
-216 LTLTLFAWWQAE
+216 LTLALFAWWQGQS
-228 ARLLIR
+228 RLLIR
-234 LWRPLPG
+234 LWRPWPG
-241 LGISAAVAL
+241 LLISAAVAL

-255 ELLVEGEPFWRS
+255 ELLVEGEPFWQS

-287 WWFFLPMLVV
+287 WWFFVPMLVV

-304 LLLQGLVQALERGR
+304 LLLLGLAQALARGR

-323 ASLGA
+323 ASLGP
-328 FAACWLLAVFGF
+328 FAACWLLVVFGF

-358 AGLLIALAAQDLI
+358 AGVLIAVAAQDLL
-371 AWRDPA
+371 AWRNPTHP
-377 GKGASLWRSPSRLVW
+377 GASLWRGRLVW

-402 CLGLVFSATWIPL
+402 CLGLVGSVRWIPL

-443 ALGLGLALPLGLA
+443 AVGLALALA

-473 LFGLS
+473 LFGVS
-478 ALEPLIDLGDRVRQR
+478 ALEPLMELGDRVRQL

-531 FEGLK
+531 FEGLRGY
-536 PSGLVNLADRLQS
+536 GLVNLADRLER
-549 EWRRGQR
+549 EWRRGQS
-556 PSPAAI
+556 PSAAI
-562 GQTVLV
+562 EGSTVLV
-568 VIDRDTSRLPYW
+568 VIDRDTSRLAYW
-580 QPVAHRTL
+580 QPVAHQTL
-588 AQSGLYQLWR
+588 AHYGLYQLWR
-598 VDRLELDRQARGL
+598 VDRLELARQAQAL
-611 QERSAVTANWRQPRP
+611 KDNFAVTANWQEPRP

>member
-1 MPLERLSPQVR
+1 
-12 RRLLVLLLVLACGI
+12 VLLLVLACGI
-26 ALFLWRLGS
+26 ALFIWRLGS

-84 LLPGQAQWNPLG
+84 LLPGQSLWNPLG
-96 SWAASLPSALASVV
+96 SWAASLPSALSSVV

-124 PSPLAGTKG
+124 PTPAGAQG
-133 IKGSPNPAL
+133 DLGSATRSAL

-171 CTLALAL
+171 ATLALSL
-178 LLFWRRYADPDG
+178 LLFWRRYADPECQG
-190 QSWWPGWLLLG
+190 WWPAWLLLG
-201 LAMLTKGPVALLLLG
+201 LAVLTKGPVALVLVG
-216 LTLTLFAWWQAE
+216 LTLALFAWWQGE
-228 ARLLIR
+228 PKLLMR

-241 LGISAAVAL
+241 LVITAAVAL

-255 ELLVEGEPFWRS
+255 ELLVEGEPFWQS

-287 WWFFLPMLVV
+287 WWFFGPMLVV

-304 LLLQGLVQALERGR
+304 LLLVGLAQALARGR
-318 RQPAS
+318 RQPAR
-323 ASLGA
+323 ASLGP
-328 FAACWLLAVFGF
+328 FAACWLLVVFGF

-358 AGLLIALAAQDLI
+358 AGVLIALAAQDLV

-377 GKGASLWRSPSRLVW
+377 RPGACLWRGRLVG
-392 LATLALTAVL
+392 LTTLALTAVL
-402 CLGLVFSATWIPL
+402 CGGLLFSAHWIPL

-443 ALGLGLALPLGLA
+443 ALAVALALA

-466 AMQLALV
+466 AMQLPLV
-473 LFGLS
+473 LFGVA
-478 ALEPLIDLGDRVRQR
+478 ALEPLIGLGDRVRQL

-531 FEGLK
+531 FEGLRGY
-536 PSGLVNLADRLQS
+536 GLVNLADRLQR
-549 EWRRGQR
+549 EWRQGQR
-556 PSPAAI
+556 PSAAI
-562 GQTVLV
+562 AGSTVLV
-568 VIDRDTSRLPYW
+568 VMDRDTSRLAYW
-580 QPVAHRTL
+580 QPVAHTVL
-588 AQSGLYQLWR
+588 AHYGLYQLWR
-598 VDRLELDRQARGL
+598 VDRLELARQAQAL
-611 QERSAVTANWRQPRP
+611 KDNFAVTANWQHPRP

>member
-1 MPLERLSPQVR
+1 VILERPSPQVR
-12 RRLLVLLLVLACGI
+12 RRVLLLVLACGI
-26 ALFLWRLGS
+26 ALFIWRLGS

-84 LLPGQAQWNPLG
+84 LLPGQSLWNPLG
-96 SWAASLPSALASVV
+96 SWAASLPSALSSVV

-124 PSPLAGTKG
+124 PSPAGAQGDLGGATR
-133 IKGSPNPAL
+133 SAL

-171 CTLALAL
+171 ATLALSL
-178 LLFWRRYADPDG
+178 LLFWRRYADPECQG
-190 QSWWPGWLLLG
+190 WWPAWLLLG
-201 LAMLTKGPVALLLLG
+201 LAVLTKGPVALVLVG
-216 LTLTLFAWWQAE
+216 LTLALFAWWQGE
-228 ARLLIR
+228 PKLLMR

-241 LGISAAVAL
+241 LVITAAVAL

-255 ELLVEGEPFWRS
+255 ELLVEGEPFWQS

-287 WWFFLPMLVV
+287 WWFFGPMLVV

-304 LLLQGLVQALERGR
+304 LLLLGLAQALARGR
-318 RQPAS
+318 RQPAR
-323 ASLGA
+323 ASLGP
-328 FAACWLLAVFGF
+328 FAACWLLVVFGF

-358 AGLLIALAAQDLI
+358 AGVLIALAAQDLV

-377 GKGASLWRSPSRLVW
+377 RPEACLWRGRLVG
-392 LATLALTAVL
+392 LTTLALTAVL
-402 CLGLVFSATWIPL
+402 CGGLLFSAHWIPL

-443 ALGLGLALPLGLA
+443 ALAVALALA

-466 AMQLALV
+466 AMQLPLV
-473 LFGLS
+473 LFGVA
-478 ALEPLIDLGDRVRQR
+478 ALEPLIGLGDRVRQL

-531 FEGLK
+531 FEGLRGY
-536 PSGLVNLADRLQS
+536 GLVNLADRLQR
-549 EWRRGQR
+549 EWRQGQR
-556 PSPAAI
+556 PSAAI
-562 GQTVLV
+562 AGSTVLV
-568 VIDRDTSRLPYW
+568 VMDRDTSRLAYW
-580 QPVAHRTL
+580 QPVAHTVL
-588 AQSGLYQLWR
+588 AHYGLYQLWR
-598 VDRLELDRQARGL
+598 VDRLELARQAQALKDNFGV
-611 QERSAVTANWRQPRP
+611 SANWQDPRP

>member
-1 MPLERLSPQVR
+1 MSLVRPSPQVR
-12 RRLLVLLLVLACGI
+12 RRVLLLVLACGI
-26 ALFLWRLGS
+26 GLFLWRLGS

-84 LLPGQAQWNPLG
+84 LVPGQSLWNPLG
-96 SWAASLPSALASVV
+96 SWASSLPSALSSVV
-110 VMLALAATLLRWPQ
+110 VMLAMAATLLRWPQ
-124 PSPLAGTKG
+124 PPPAAGAG
-133 IKGSPNPAL
+133 HGNGPKGSPSPAL

-171 CTLALAL
+171 GTLALSL
-178 LLFWRRYADPDG
+178 LLFWRRYAEPQT

-201 LAMLTKGPVALLLLG
+201 LAVLTKGPVALLLVA
-216 LTLTLFAWWQAE
+216 LTLALFAWWQAE
-228 ARLLIR
+228 ILLLIQR
-234 LWRPLPG
+234 LRPLPG
-241 LGISAAVAL
+241 LLITAAVAL

-287 WWFFLPMLVV
+287 WWFFVPMLVV

-304 LLLQGLVQALERGR
+304 LLLLGLAQALARGR

-323 ASLGA
+323 ASLGP
-328 FAACWLLAVFGF
+328 FAACWLLVVFGF

-358 AGLLIALAAQDLI
+358 AGVLIALAAQDLI
-371 AWRDPA
+371 AWCNPA
-377 GKGASLWRSPSRLVW
+377 NPGASLWRGRLVW

-402 CLGLVFSATWIPL
+402 ALGLLFSARWIPL

-443 ALGLGLALPLGLA
+443 AVGLALALA

-473 LFGLS
+473 LFGVS
-478 ALEPLIDLGDRVRQR
+478 ALEPLMDLGDRVRQL

-502 VRLRRPG
+502 LRLRRPG

-536 PSGLVNLADRLQS
+536 PFGLVNLADRLQR

-556 PSPAAI
+556 PSAASP
-562 GQTVLV
+562 GKTVLV
-568 VIDRDTSRLPYW
+568 VIDQGTSRLPYW
-580 QPVAHRTL
+580 QPVAHDTL
-588 AQSGLYQLWR
+588 AQHGLYQLWR
-598 VDRLELDRQARGL
+598 VDRLELARQAKGL
-611 QERSAVTANWRQPRP
+611 EARAAVRPNWQVPRP

>member
-1 MPLERLSPQVR
+1 MR
-12 RRLLVLLLVLACGI
+12 RRVLLLVLACGI

-84 LLPGQAQWNPLG
+84 LLPGQSLWNPLG
-96 SWAASLPSALASVV
+96 SWAASLPSALSSVV

-124 PSPLAGTKG
+124 PSPAATQGGLGGATR
-133 IKGSPNPAL
+133 SAL

-171 CTLALAL
+171 ATLALSL
-178 LLFWRRYADPDG
+178 LLFWRRYAAPEC
-190 QSWWPGWLLLG
+190 QSWWPGWVLLA
-201 LAMLTKGPVALLLLG
+201 LAVLTKGPVALVLVG
-216 LTLTLFAWWQAE
+216 LTLALFAWWQGE
-228 ARLLIR
+228 PKLLMR

-241 LGISAAVAL
+241 LVITAAVAL

-255 ELLVEGEPFWRS
+255 ELLVEREPFWQS

-287 WWFFLPMLVV
+287 WWFFGPMLVV
-297 ASLPFTP
+297 SSLPFTP
-304 LLLQGLVQALERGR
+304 LLLHGLAQALARGR
-318 RQPAS
+318 RQPAR
-323 ASLGA
+323 ASLGP
-328 FAACWLLAVFGF
+328 FAACWLLVVFGF

-358 AGLLIALAAQDLI
+358 TGVLIALAAQDLV

-377 GKGASLWRSPSRLVW
+377 RPGASLWRGRLVG

-402 CLGLVFSATWIPL
+402 CGGLLFSAHWIPL

-443 ALGLGLALPLGLA
+443 AVALAAVLA

-466 AMQLALV
+466 AMQLPLV
-473 LFGLS
+473 LFGVA
-478 ALEPLIDLGDRVRQR
+478 ALEPLIGLGDRVRQL

-525 TRQVVI
+525 TRQVVL
-531 FEGLK
+531 FEGLRGY
-536 PSGLVNLADRLQS
+536 GLVNLADRLQR
-549 EWRRGQR
+549 EWRQGQR
-556 PSPAAI
+556 PSAAI
-562 GQTVLV
+562 QGRTVLI
-568 VIDRDTSRLPYW
+568 VIDRDTSRLAYW
-580 QPVAHRTL
+580 QPVARVTL
-588 AQSGLYQLWR
+588 AHYGLYQLWR
-598 VDRLELDRQARGL
+598 VDRLELARQAQAL
-611 QERSAVTANWRQPRP
+611 KDNFAVTANWQDPRP

>member
-1 MPLERLSPQVR
+1 M
-12 RRLLVLLLVLACGI
+12 LLLVLACGI
-26 ALFLWRLGS
+26 ALFIWRLGS

-84 LLPGQAQWNPLG
+84 LLPGQSLWNPLG
-96 SWAASLPSALASVV
+96 SWAASLPSALSSVV

-124 PSPLAGTKG
+124 PSPAGAQGDLGGATR
-133 IKGSPNPAL
+133 SAL

-171 CTLALAL
+171 ATLALSL
-178 LLFWRRYADPDG
+178 LLFWRRYADPECQG
-190 QSWWPGWLLLG
+190 WWPAWLLLG
-201 LAMLTKGPVALLLLG
+201 LAVLTKGPVALVLVG
-216 LTLTLFAWWQAE
+216 LTLALFAWWQGE
-228 ARLLIR
+228 PKLLMR

-241 LGISAAVAL
+241 LVITAAVAL

-255 ELLVEGEPFWRS
+255 ELLVEGEPFWQS

-287 WWFFLPMLVV
+287 WWFFGPMLVV

-304 LLLQGLVQALERGR
+304 LLLLGLAQALARGR
-318 RQPAS
+318 RQPAR
-323 ASLGA
+323 ASLGP
-328 FAACWLLAVFGF
+328 FAACWLLVVFGF

-358 AGLLIALAAQDLI
+358 AGVLIALAAQDLV

-377 GKGASLWRSPSRLVW
+377 RPGACLWRGRLVG
-392 LATLALTAVL
+392 LTTLALTALL
-402 CLGLVFSATWIPL
+402 CGGLLFSAHWIPL

-443 ALGLGLALPLGLA
+443 ALAVALALA

-466 AMQLALV
+466 AMQLPLV
-473 LFGLS
+473 LFGVA
-478 ALEPLIDLGDRVRQR
+478 ALEPLIGLGDRVRQL

-531 FEGLK
+531 FEGLRGY
-536 PSGLVNLADRLQS
+536 GLVNLADRLQR
-549 EWRRGQR
+549 EWRQGQR
-556 PSPAAI
+556 PSAAI
-562 GQTVLV
+562 AGNTVLV
-568 VIDRDTSRLPYW
+568 VMDRDTSRLAYW
-580 QPVAHRTL
+580 QPVAHTVL
-588 AQSGLYQLWR
+588 AHYGLYQLWR
-598 VDRLELDRQARGL
+598 VDRLELARQAQAL
-611 QERSAVTANWRQPRP
+611 KDNFAVTANWQDPRP

>member
-1 MPLERLSPQVR
+1 MSLERPSPQVR
-12 RRLLVLLLVLACGI
+12 RRVLLLVLACGI
-26 ALFLWRLGS
+26 ALFLWRLGCV
-35 TGLVDETP
+35 GLVDETP

-75 VYWLMGLGY
+75 VYWLMALGY
-84 LLPGQAQWNPLG
+84 LLPGQSLWNPLG
-96 SWAASLPSALASVV
+96 SWAASLPSGLASVG
-110 VMLALAATLLRWPQ
+110 VMLALAATLLGWPQ
-124 PSPLAGTKG
+124 PSPAAAHSRLG
-133 IKGSPNPAL
+133 GSTRSAL

-148 LAFALSPLVLIW
+148 LAFALSPLVLVW

-171 CTLALAL
+171 GTLALSL
-178 LLFWRRYADPDG
+178 LLFWRRYAEPER
-190 QSWWPGWLLLG
+190 QAWWPGWLLLG
-201 LAMLTKGPVALLLLG
+201 LAVLTKGPVALLLVG
-216 LTLTLFAWWQAE
+216 LTLALFAWWQADIRVLLQRLRPL
-228 ARLLIR
+228 AGLLIT
-234 LWRPLPG
+234 
-241 LGISAAVAL
+241 AAVAL

-255 ELLVEGEPFWRS
+255 ELLVEGEPFWQS

-287 WWFFLPMLVV
+287 WWFFVPMLVV

-304 LLLQGLVQALERGR
+304 LLVLGLGQALARGR
-318 RQPAS
+318 RQPAQ
-323 ASLGA
+323 ASLGP
-328 FAACWLLAVFGF
+328 FAACWLLVVFGF

-358 AGLLIALAAQDLI
+358 AAVLIALAAQDLI

-377 GKGASLWRSPSRLVW
+377 GQGASPWLGRLVG

-402 CLGLVFSATWIPL
+402 CLGLVGSARWIPL

-443 ALGLGLALPLGLA
+443 AVGLALALA

-473 LFGLS
+473 LFGL
-478 ALEPLIDLGDRVRQR
+478 AAFEPLIGLGDRVRQL

-514 VGTLKPSLHYY
+514 VGILKPSLHYY

-531 FEGLK
+531 FEGMRGY
-536 PSGLVNLADRLQS
+536 GLVNLADRLQR
-549 EWRRGQR
+549 EWRRGLN
-556 PSPAAI
+556 PSGASP
-562 GQTVLV
+562 GRTVLV
-568 VIDRDTSRLPYW
+568 VIDRGTSRLSYW
-580 QPVAHRTL
+580 QPVAHDTL
-588 AQSGLYQLWR
+588 AQHGLYQLWR
-598 VDRLELDRQARGL
+598 VDRLELDRQARTL
-611 QERSAVTANWRQPRP
+611 KDDWAVTANWQAPRP

>member
-1 MPLERLSPQVR
+1 M
-12 RRLLVLLLVLACGI
+12 LLLVLACGI
-26 ALFLWRLGS
+26 ALFIWRLGS

-84 LLPGQAQWNPLG
+84 LLPGQSLWNPLG
-96 SWAASLPSALASVV
+96 SWAASLPSALSSVV

-124 PSPLAGTKG
+124 PTPAGAQGDLGGATR
-133 IKGSPNPAL
+133 SAL

-171 CTLALAL
+171 ATLALSL
-178 LLFWRRYADPDG
+178 LLFWRRYADPECQG
-190 QSWWPGWLLLG
+190 WWPAWLLLG
-201 LAMLTKGPVALLLLG
+201 LAVLTKGPVALVLVG
-216 LTLTLFAWWQAE
+216 LTLALFAWWQGE
-228 ARLLIR
+228 PKLLMR

-241 LGISAAVAL
+241 LVITAAVAL

-255 ELLVEGEPFWRS
+255 ELLVEGEPFWQS

-287 WWFFLPMLVV
+287 WWFFGPMLVV

-304 LLLQGLVQALERGR
+304 LLLLGLAQALARGR
-318 RQPAS
+318 RQPAR
-323 ASLGA
+323 ASLGP
-328 FAACWLLAVFGF
+328 FAACWLLVVFGF

-358 AGLLIALAAQDLI
+358 AGVLIALAAQDLV

-377 GKGASLWRSPSRLVW
+377 RPGACLWRGRLVG
-392 LATLALTAVL
+392 LTTLALTAVL
-402 CLGLVFSATWIPL
+402 CGGLLFSAHWIPL

-443 ALGLGLALPLGLA
+443 ALAVALALA

-466 AMQLALV
+466 AMQLPLV
-473 LFGLS
+473 LFGVA
-478 ALEPLIDLGDRVRQR
+478 ALEPLIGLGDRVRQL

-531 FEGLK
+531 FEGLRGY
-536 PSGLVNLADRLQS
+536 GLVNLADRLQR
-549 EWRRGQR
+549 EWRQGQR
-556 PSPAAI
+556 PSAAI
-562 GQTVLV
+562 AGSTVLV
-568 VIDRDTSRLPYW
+568 VMDRDTSRLAYW
-580 QPVAHRTL
+580 QPVAHTVL
-588 AQSGLYQLWR
+588 AHYGLYQLWR
-598 VDRLELDRQARGL
+598 VDRLELARQAQAL
-611 QERSAVTANWRQPRP
+611 KDNFAVTANWQDPRP

>member
-1 MPLERLSPQVR
+1 M
-12 RRLLVLLLVLACGI
+12 LLLVLACGI
-26 ALFLWRLGS
+26 ALFIWRLGS

-84 LLPGQAQWNPLG
+84 LLPGQSLWNPLG
-96 SWAASLPSALASVV
+96 SWAASLPSALSSVV

-124 PSPLAGTKG
+124 PSPAGAQGDLGGATR
-133 IKGSPNPAL
+133 SAL

-171 CTLALAL
+171 ATLALSL
-178 LLFWRRYADPDG
+178 LLFWRRYADPECQG
-190 QSWWPGWLLLG
+190 WWPAWLLLG
-201 LAMLTKGPVALLLLG
+201 LAVLTKGPVALVLVG
-216 LTLTLFAWWQAE
+216 LTLALFAWWQGE
-228 ARLLIR
+228 PKLLMR

-241 LGISAAVAL
+241 LVITAAVAL

-255 ELLVEGEPFWRS
+255 ELLVEGEPFWQS

-287 WWFFLPMLVV
+287 WWFFGPMLVV

-304 LLLQGLVQALERGR
+304 LLLVGLAQALARGR
-318 RQPAS
+318 RQPAR
-323 ASLGA
+323 ASLGP
-328 FAACWLLAVFGF
+328 FAACWLLVVFGF

-358 AGLLIALAAQDLI
+358 AGVLIALAAQDLV

-377 GKGASLWRSPSRLVW
+377 RPGACLWRGRLVG
-392 LATLALTAVL
+392 LTTLALTAVL
-402 CLGLVFSATWIPL
+402 CGGLLFSAHWIPL

-443 ALGLGLALPLGLA
+443 ALAVALALA

-466 AMQLALV
+466 AMQLPLV
-473 LFGLS
+473 LFGVA
-478 ALEPLIDLGDRVRQR
+478 ALEPLIGLGDRVRQL

-531 FEGLK
+531 FEGLRGY
-536 PSGLVNLADRLQS
+536 GLVNLADRLQR
-549 EWRRGQR
+549 EWRQGQR
-556 PSPAAI
+556 PSAAI
-562 GQTVLV
+562 AGNTVLV
-568 VIDRDTSRLPYW
+568 VMDRDTSRLAYW
-580 QPVAHRTL
+580 QPVARTVL
-588 AQSGLYQLWR
+588 AHYGLYQLWR
-598 VDRLELDRQARGL
+598 VDRLELARQAQALKDNFGV
-611 QERSAVTANWRQPRP
+611 SANWQDPRP

>member
-1 MPLERLSPQVR
+1 M
-12 RRLLVLLLVLACGI
+12 LLLVLACGI
-26 ALFLWRLGS
+26 ALFIWRLGS

-84 LLPGQAQWNPLG
+84 LLPGQSLWNPLG
-96 SWAASLPSALASVV
+96 SWAASLPSALSSVV

-124 PSPLAGTKG
+124 PSPAGAQGDLGGATR
-133 IKGSPNPAL
+133 SAL

-171 CTLALAL
+171 AILALSL
-178 LLFWRRYADPDG
+178 LLFWRRYADPECQG
-190 QSWWPGWLLLG
+190 WWPAWLLLG
-201 LAMLTKGPVALLLLG
+201 LAVLTKGPVALVLVG
-216 LTLTLFAWWQAE
+216 LTLALFAWWQGE
-228 ARLLIR
+228 PKLLMR

-241 LGISAAVAL
+241 LVITAAVAL

-255 ELLVEGEPFWRS
+255 ELLVEGEPFWQS

-287 WWFFLPMLVV
+287 WWFFGPMLVV

-304 LLLQGLVQALERGR
+304 LLMHGLAQALARGR
-318 RQPAS
+318 RQPAR
-323 ASLGA
+323 ASLGP
-328 FAACWLLAVFGF
+328 FAACWLLVVFGF

-358 AGLLIALAAQDLI
+358 AGVLIALAAQDLV

-377 GKGASLWRSPSRLVW
+377 RPGACLWRGRLVG
-392 LATLALTAVL
+392 LTTLALTAVL
-402 CLGLVFSATWIPL
+402 CGGLLFSAHWIPL

-443 ALGLGLALPLGLA
+443 ALAVALALA

-466 AMQLALV
+466 AMQLPLV
-473 LFGLS
+473 LFGVA
-478 ALEPLIDLGDRVRQR
+478 ALEPLIGLGDRVRQL

-531 FEGLK
+531 FEGLRGY
-536 PSGLVNLADRLQS
+536 GLVNLADRLQR
-549 EWRRGQR
+549 EWRQGQR
-556 PSPAAI
+556 PSAAI
-562 GQTVLV
+562 QGRTVLI
-568 VIDRDTSRLPYW
+568 VIDRDTSRLAYW
-580 QPVAHRTL
+580 QPVARVTL
-588 AQSGLYQLWR
+588 AHYGLYQLWR
-598 VDRLELDRQARGL
+598 VDRLELARQAQAL
-611 QERSAVTANWRQPRP
+611 KDNFAVTANWQDPRP

>member
-1 MPLERLSPQVR
+1 M
-12 RRLLVLLLVLACGI
+12 LLLVLACGI
-26 ALFLWRLGS
+26 ALFIWRLGS

-84 LLPGQAQWNPLG
+84 LLPGQSLWNPLG
-96 SWAASLPSALASVV
+96 SWAASLPSALSSVV

-124 PSPLAGTKG
+124 PSPAGAQGDLGGATR
-133 IKGSPNPAL
+133 SAL

-171 CTLALAL
+171 ATLALSL
-178 LLFWRRYADPDG
+178 LLFWRRYADPECQG
-190 QSWWPGWLLLG
+190 WWPAWLLLG
-201 LAMLTKGPVALLLLG
+201 LAVLTKGPVALVLVG
-216 LTLTLFAWWQAE
+216 LTLALFAWWQGE
-228 ARLLIR
+228 PKLLMR

-241 LGISAAVAL
+241 LVITAAVAL

-255 ELLVEGEPFWRS
+255 ELLVEGEPFWQS

-287 WWFFLPMLVV
+287 WWFFGPMLVV

-304 LLLQGLVQALERGR
+304 LLLLGLAQALARGR
-318 RQPAS
+318 RQPAR
-323 ASLGA
+323 ASLGP
-328 FAACWLLAVFGF
+328 FAACWLLVVFGF

-358 AGLLIALAAQDLI
+358 AGVLIALAAQDLV

-377 GKGASLWRSPSRLVW
+377 RPGACLWRGRLVG
-392 LATLALTAVL
+392 LTTLALTALL
-402 CLGLVFSATWIPL
+402 CGGLLFSAHWIPL

-443 ALGLGLALPLGLA
+443 ALAVALALA

-466 AMQLALV
+466 AMQLPLV
-473 LFGLS
+473 LFGVA
-478 ALEPLIDLGDRVRQR
+478 ALEPLIGLGDRVRQL

-531 FEGLK
+531 FEGLRGY
-536 PSGLVNLADRLQS
+536 GLVNLADRLQR
-549 EWRRGQR
+549 EWRQGQR
-556 PSPAAI
+556 PSAAI
-562 GQTVLV
+562 AGNTVLV
-568 VIDRDTSRLPYW
+568 VMDRDTSRLAYW
-580 QPVAHRTL
+580 QPVAHTVL
-588 AQSGLYQLWR
+588 AHYGLYQLWR
-598 VDRLELDRQARGL
+598 VDRLELARQAQALKDNFG
-611 QERSAVTANWRQPRP
+611 VTANWQDPRP

>member
-1 MPLERLSPQVR
+1 M
-12 RRLLVLLLVLACGI
+12 LLLVLACGI
-26 ALFLWRLGS
+26 ALFIWRLGS

-84 LLPGQAQWNPLG
+84 LLPGQSLWNPLG
-96 SWAASLPSALASVV
+96 SWAASLPSALSSVV

-124 PSPLAGTKG
+124 PSPAGAQGDLGGATR
-133 IKGSPNPAL
+133 SAL

-171 CTLALAL
+171 ATLALSL
-178 LLFWRRYADPDG
+178 LLFWRRYADPECQG
-190 QSWWPGWLLLG
+190 WWPAWLLLG
-201 LAMLTKGPVALLLLG
+201 LAVLTKGPVALVLVG
-216 LTLTLFAWWQAE
+216 LTLALFAWWQGE
-228 ARLLIR
+228 PKLLMR

-241 LGISAAVAL
+241 LVITAAVAL

-255 ELLVEGEPFWRS
+255 ELLVEGEPFWQS

-287 WWFFLPMLVV
+287 WWFFGPMLVV

-304 LLLQGLVQALERGR
+304 LLMHGLAQALARGR
-318 RQPAS
+318 RQPAR
-323 ASLGA
+323 ASLGP
-328 FAACWLLAVFGF
+328 FAACWLLVVFGF
-340 FTLAATKL
+340 FSLAATKL

-358 AGLLIALAAQDLI
+358 AGVLIALAAQDLV

-377 GKGASLWRSPSRLVW
+377 RPGACLWRGRLVG
-392 LATLALTAVL
+392 LTTLALTAVL
-402 CLGLVFSATWIPL
+402 CGGLLFSAHWIPL

-443 ALGLGLALPLGLA
+443 ALAVALALA

-466 AMQLALV
+466 AMQLPLV
-473 LFGLS
+473 LFGVA
-478 ALEPLIDLGDRVRQR
+478 ALEPLIGLGDRVRQL

-531 FEGLK
+531 FEGLRGY
-536 PSGLVNLADRLQS
+536 GLVNLADRLQR
-549 EWRRGQR
+549 EWRLGQR
-556 PSPAAI
+556 PSAAI
-562 GQTVLV
+562 AGNTVLV
-568 VIDRDTSRLPYW
+568 VMDRDTSRLAYW
-580 QPVAHRTL
+580 QPVAHTVL
-588 AQSGLYQLWR
+588 AHYGLYQLWR
-598 VDRLELDRQARGL
+598 VDRLELARQAQAL
-611 QERSAVTANWRQPRP
+611 KDNFAVTANWQDPRP

>member
-1 MPLERLSPQVR
+1 MILERPSPQVR
-12 RRLLVLLLVLACGI
+12 RRVLLLVLACGI
-26 ALFLWRLGS
+26 ALFIWRLGS

-84 LLPGQAQWNPLG
+84 LLPGQSLWNPLG
-96 SWAASLPSALASVV
+96 SWAASLPSALSSVV

-124 PSPLAGTKG
+124 PTPAGAQGDLGGATR
-133 IKGSPNPAL
+133 SAL

-171 CTLALAL
+171 ATLALSL
-178 LLFWRRYADPDG
+178 LLFWRRYADPECQG
-190 QSWWPGWLLLG
+190 WWPAWLLLG
-201 LAMLTKGPVALLLLG
+201 LAVLTKGPVALVLVG
-216 LTLTLFAWWQAE
+216 LTLALFAWWQGE
-228 ARLLIR
+228 PKLLMR

-241 LGISAAVAL
+241 LVITAAVAL

-255 ELLVEGEPFWRS
+255 ELLVEGEPFWQS

-287 WWFFLPMLVV
+287 WWFFGPMLVV

-304 LLLQGLVQALERGR
+304 LLLVGLAQALARGR
-318 RQPAS
+318 RQPAR
-323 ASLGA
+323 ASLGP
-328 FAACWLLAVFGF
+328 FAACWLLVVFGF

-358 AGLLIALAAQDLI
+358 AGVLIALAAQDLV

-377 GKGASLWRSPSRLVW
+377 RPGACLWRGRLVG
-392 LATLALTAVL
+392 LTTLALTAVL
-402 CLGLVFSATWIPL
+402 CGGLLFSAHWIPL

-443 ALGLGLALPLGLA
+443 ALAVALALA

-466 AMQLALV
+466 AMQLPLV
-473 LFGLS
+473 LFGVA
-478 ALEPLIDLGDRVRQR
+478 ALEPLIGLGDRVRQL

-531 FEGLK
+531 FEGLRGY
-536 PSGLVNLADRLQS
+536 GLVNLADRLQR
-549 EWRRGQR
+549 EWRQGQR
-556 PSPAAI
+556 PSAAI
-562 GQTVLV
+562 AGSTALV
-568 VIDRDTSRLPYW
+568 VIDRDTSRLAYW
-580 QPVAHRTL
+580 QPVAHTVL
-588 AQSGLYQLWR
+588 AHYELYQLWR
-598 VDRLELDRQARGL
+598 VDRLELARQAQAL
-611 QERSAVTANWRQPRP
+611 KDNFAVTANWQDPRP

>member
-1 MPLERLSPQVR
+1 M
-12 RRLLVLLLVLACGI
+12 LLLVLACGI
-26 ALFLWRLGS
+26 ALFIWRLGS

-84 LLPGQAQWNPLG
+84 LLPGQSLWNPLG
-96 SWAASLPSALASVV
+96 SWAASLPSALSSVV

-124 PSPLAGTKG
+124 PSPAGAQGDLGGATR
-133 IKGSPNPAL
+133 SAL

-171 CTLALAL
+171 ATLALSL
-178 LLFWRRYADPDG
+178 LLFWRRYADPECQG
-190 QSWWPGWLLLG
+190 WWPAWLLLG
-201 LAMLTKGPVALLLLG
+201 LAVLTKGPVALVLVG
-216 LTLTLFAWWQAE
+216 LTLALFAWWQGE
-228 ARLLIR
+228 PKLLMR

-241 LGISAAVAL
+241 LVITAAVAL

-255 ELLVEGEPFWRS
+255 ELLVEGEPFWQS

-287 WWFFLPMLVV
+287 WWFFGPMLVV
-297 ASLPFTP
+297 SSLPFTP
-304 LLLQGLVQALERGR
+304 LLLHGLAQALARGR
-318 RQPAS
+318 RQPAR
-323 ASLGA
+323 ASLGP
-328 FAACWLLAVFGF
+328 FAACWLLVVFGF

-358 AGLLIALAAQDLI
+358 TGVLIALAAQDLV

-377 GKGASLWRSPSRLVW
+377 RPGASLWRGRLVG
-392 LATLALTAVL
+392 LTNLALTAVL
-402 CLGLVFSATWIPL
+402 CGGLLFSAHWIPL

-443 ALGLGLALPLGLA
+443 ALAVALALA

-466 AMQLALV
+466 AMQLPLV
-473 LFGLS
+473 LFGVA
-478 ALEPLIDLGDRVRQR
+478 ALEPLIGLGDRVRQL

-531 FEGLK
+531 FEGLRGY
-536 PSGLVNLADRLQS
+536 GLVNLADRLQR
-549 EWRRGQR
+549 EWRQGQR
-556 PSPAAI
+556 PSAAI
-562 GQTVLV
+562 AGSTVLV
-568 VIDRDTSRLPYW
+568 VMDRDTSRLAYW
-580 QPVAHRTL
+580 QPVAHSVL
-588 AQSGLYQLWR
+588 AHYGLYQLWR
-598 VDRLELDRQARGL
+598 VDRLELARQAQALKDNFG
-611 QERSAVTANWRQPRP
+611 VTANWQDPRP